1 MAFVGAAMRFLQD
14 LFRRR
19 KKATLLRQRRD
30 MISLVVLSNSHVA
43 LTLDTLRG
51 HLEELYPGHFLPPR
65 DKGTFVVEGN
75 LPDMPFLI
83 QSDIPGA
90 AGSFLLHSVPEP
102 YTAFSDFAEHIADA
116 SLRRLVQAQTRW
128 LSVDLIHRNTTDA
141 EAYRFIGSVLAEL
154 APRDAA
160 ALVHP
165 SRLLT
170 IAFDDRVRRALAN
183 GGQIFGASA

>member
-1 MAFVGAAMRFLQD
+1 MRFLQD
-14 LFRRR
+14 LFGRR
-19 KKATLLRQRRD
+19 KKATLPRQRRD
-30 MISLVVLSNSHVA
+30 MISLVVLSNSYVE
-43 LTLDTLRG
+43 LTLGTLRE
-51 HLEELYPGHFLPPR
+51 HLEQVYPGRFLPPR
-65 DKGTFVVEGN
+65 EKGTFVVEGN
-75 LPDMPFLI
+75 IPDTPFLI

-90 AGSFLLHSVPEP
+90 AGSFLLHSVPGP
-102 YTAFSDFAEHIADA
+102 YTAFSDFAEHIGDA
-116 SLRRLVQAQTRW
+116 SLRRLAQAQSCW

-183 GGQIFGASA
+183 GGQVFGSRA